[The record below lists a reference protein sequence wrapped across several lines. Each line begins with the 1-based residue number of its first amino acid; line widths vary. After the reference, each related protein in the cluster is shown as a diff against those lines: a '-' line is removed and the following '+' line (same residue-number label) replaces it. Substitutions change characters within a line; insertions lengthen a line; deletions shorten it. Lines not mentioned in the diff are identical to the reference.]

1 MSDWL
6 VAADAHCKLKY
17 GRAKIVKAAARNVKK
32 RGSGA
37 GQHVRTP
44 GSSRSSSAYS
54 GSIVV
59 EVGPKADQLVK
70 WVTRVVAEKD
80 RTIEE
85 QERRVDKAEQVATN
99 LEEQMQVLK
108 TTHGVQV
115 QELTQRIAELQALAS
130 ESVTSAGGPLTS
142 EYWAQQILAKD
153 QIIERL
159 TAELKVEAKAHMD
172 LQLKF
177 LAHVF

>member
-1 MSDWL
+1 MADWL
-6 VAADAHCKLKY
+6 AVNDAHCKLKY
-17 GRAKIVKAAARNVKK
+17 GRAKIVKAAARTVCKQK
-32 RGSGA
+32 RGSAA
-37 GQHVRTP
+37 GPARTP
-44 GSSRSSSAYS
+44 GTSRSSSAYS

-85 QERRVDKAEQVATN
+85 QGRRFDEAERAAAILV
-99 LEEQMQVLK
+99 EQMQALK
-108 TTHGVQV
+108 TAHGAAVK
-115 QELTQRIAELQALAS
+115 ELKQRIAELEGH
-130 ESVTSAGGPLTS
+130 ESAVSGGPLTS
-142 EYWAQQILAKD
+142 EYWAQQVQAKD
-153 QIIERL
+153 QIIQRL
-159 TAELKVEAKAHMD
+159 SAELKVEAKAHMD